1 MRSRP
6 LVLWLTLAFFIAGL
20 SGCAARPPGIPAAG
34 AVSGTHIVQRDET
47 LYRIAT
53 RHGLDWRD
61 VARRN
66 GIGPPYLIYPGQ
78 RLHLTGAAPLAHRP
92 APPPSAST
100 RVSPSAPA
108 PAVPPRPTEPT
119 GPRAADTPPPT
130 AQTPAQPA
138 TAAGTVAAR
147 GPLQWQWP
155 ADGPLLRPFSN
166 SSTTRRGIAIGGSRG
181 DEVRAAT
188 DGEVVYAGSG
198 LVGYGRLIILK
209 HDARFISAYGHNEEL
224 LVREGQNVR
233 AGQKIALLGDSGA
246 DRPMLHFEIR
256 VDGAP
261 VDPTR
266 YLPRR

>member
-1 MRSRP
+1 MRFSSAARWTI
-6 LVLWLTLAFFIAGL
+6 LALLAVLL
-20 SGCAARPPGIPAAG
+20 SGCAARAPAPPPASG
-34 AVSGTHIVQRDET
+34 AAVPETHVVQRDET

-78 RLHLTGAAPLAHRP
+78 RLRLTGAATIASRPVPDP
-92 APPPSAST
+92 APAHAA
-100 RVSPSAPA
+100 RSPAPA
-108 PAVPPRPTEPT
+108 PAPAAPRPSTADPAPPRIPAAAPQ
-119 GPRAADTPPPT
+119 PRPAAAAPV
-130 AQTPAQPA
+130 A
-138 TAAGTVAAR
+138 TASS
-147 GPLQWQWP
+147 PLQWQWP
-155 ADGPLLRPFSN
+155 ADGPVLRGFSN
-166 SSTTRRGIAIGGSRG
+166 SAVTRRGIAIGGRRG

-188 DGEVVYAGSG
+188 GGEVVYAGSG
-198 LVGYGRLIILK
+198 LVGYGRLIIIK

-224 LVREGQNVR
+224 LVREGEAVR
-233 AGQKIALLGDSGA
+233 AGQRIAFLGDSGA

>member
-1 MRSRP
+1 M
-6 LVLWLTLAFFIAGL
+6 LALLAAAM
-20 SGCAARPPGIPAAG
+20 SGCAARAPAPPAASG
-34 AVSGTHIVQRDET
+34 AGVPETHVVQREET

-78 RLHLTGAAPLAHRP
+78 RLRLTGAATIASRPVPPPGPAPAAAGRASTPAPVAPRPPASEP
-92 APPPSAST
+92 APPRTTAA
-100 RVSPSAPA
+100 APPARPVAGA
-108 PAVPPRPTEPT
+108 P
-119 GPRAADTPPPT
+119 G
-130 AQTPAQPA
+130 A
-138 TAAGTVAAR
+138 TANS
-147 GPLQWQWP
+147 PLQWQWP
-155 ADGPLLRPFSN
+155 ADGPVLRGFSN
-166 SSTTRRGIAIGGSRG
+166 SAVTRRGIAIGGRRG

-188 DGEVVYAGSG
+188 GGEVVYAGSG
-198 LVGYGRLIILK
+198 LVGYGRLIIIK
-209 HDARFISAYGHNEEL
+209 HDARFLSAYGHNEEL
-224 LVREGQNVR
+224 LVHEGEAVR
-233 AGQKIALLGDSGA
+233 AGQRIALLGDSGA

>member
-1 MRSRP
+1 MRFDLPAR
-6 LVLWLTLAFFIAGL
+6 WTMLALLAALL
-20 SGCAARPPGIPAAG
+20 SGCAARAPAPPAAG
-34 AVSGTHIVQRDET
+34 GIAAPETHIVQRDET

-53 RHGLDWRD
+53 RHELDWRD

-78 RLHLTGAAPLAHRP
+78 RLRLTGAAAIASGPVPAPAAAPTARAP
-92 APPPSAST
+92 APPVARPPTSEPGPPRASAAAPPARPASG
-100 RVSPSAPA
+100 APA
-108 PAVPPRPTEPT
+108 
-119 GPRAADTPPPT
+119 AA
-130 AQTPAQPA
+130 
-138 TAAGTVAAR
+138 TV
-147 GPLQWQWP
+147 GSPLQWQWP
-155 ADGPLLRPFSN
+155 ADGPVLRGFSN
-166 SSTTRRGIAIGGSRG
+166 SAVTRRGIAIGGRRG

-188 DGEVVYAGSG
+188 GGEVVYAGSG
-198 LVGYGRLIILK
+198 LVGYGRLIIIK

-224 LVREGQNVR
+224 LVREGEAVR
-233 AGQKIALLGDSGA
+233 SGQRIALLGDSGA

>member
-1 MRSRP
+1 MRFSP
-6 LVLWLTLAFFIAGL
+6 AAGWTFLALLAVLL
-20 SGCAARPPGIPAAG
+20 SGCAARAPAPTPAG
-34 AVSGTHIVQRDET
+34 GAAVPETHVVQRDET

-78 RLHLTGAAPLAHRP
+78 RLRLTGAATIAS
-92 APPPSAST
+92 APT
-100 RVSPSAPA
+100 QAPA
-108 PAVPPRPTEPT
+108 PASVVRTPAPAPVAPRPPASDPAPPRT
-119 GPRAADTPPPT
+119 
-130 AQTPAQPA
+130 
-138 TAAGTVAAR
+138 TAAAPQARPAAGAPTPVASS
-147 GPLQWQWP
+147 PLQWQWP
-155 ADGPLLRPFSN
+155 ADGPVLRGFSN
-166 SSTTRRGIAIGGSRG
+166 SAVTRRGIAIGGRRG

-188 DGEVVYAGSG
+188 GGEVVYAGSG
-198 LVGYGRLIILK
+198 LVGYGRLIIIK

-224 LVREGQNVR
+224 LVREGEAVR
-233 AGQKIALLGDSGA
+233 AGQRIAFLGDSGA

>member
-1 MRSRP
+1 MRFSP
-6 LVLWLTLAFFIAGL
+6 AAHWTMLALLAAVL
-20 SGCAARPPGIPAAG
+20 SGCAARAPAPPAASG
-34 AVSGTHIVQRDET
+34 VSVPETHVVQRDDT

-78 RLHLTGAAPLAHRP
+78 RLRLTGAATIASQPVPPP
-92 APPPSAST
+92 APAPAA
-100 RVSPSAPA
+100 RASAPA
-108 PAVPPRPTEPT
+108 PVASRPPTSEPAPPRTT
-119 GPRAADTPPPT
+119 AAAPP
-130 AQTPAQPA
+130 ARPAASAPAA
-138 TAAGTVAAR
+138 TANS
-147 GPLQWQWP
+147 PLQWQWP
-155 ADGPLLRPFSN
+155 ADGPVLRAFSN
-166 SSTTRRGIAIGGSRG
+166 SAVTRRGIAIGGRRG

-188 DGEVVYAGSG
+188 GGEVVYAGSG
-198 LVGYGRLIILK
+198 LVGYGRLIIIK
-209 HDARFISAYGHNEEL
+209 HDARFLSAYGHNEEL
-224 LVREGQNVR
+224 LVREGDAVR
-233 AGQKIALLGDSGA
+233 GGQRIALLGDSGA